1 MQATQTLQL
10 NETIMIQWKGCTF
23 SEHIFAWFESNLQP
37 VFADKMADL
46 MLPEDYVIQQSKDHG
61 AYEYFT
67 WNKDALTYL
76 YAGRLYVPDK
86 FAHFMG
92 FNKK

>member
-1 MQATQTLQL
+1 MQATQTPQL

-46 MLPEDYVIQQSKDHG
+46 MLPEDYVIQPHADG
-61 AYEYFT
+61 GYELFT
-67 WNKDALTYL
+67 FNKDAEDYL
-76 YAGRLYVPDK
+76 YTGRL
-86 FAHFMG
+86 FAPKG
-92 FNKK
+92 VKLV